1 VKAHKQ
7 LIVALVVAALGIG
20 DANAGAAVGATEF
33 TQIANNV
40 QLVAAYGEQAQQT
53 VHQFNMYQKMLQNL
67 KQSVPSALLD
77 QQALQLWNNA
87 NMTQTFRNLQ
97 TLVVNGQ
104 KVNYSLATQ
113 DQTFKRLH
121 PGYTSTFNAKD
132 GYQDWSDDTHAAVQN
147 ALAVAGVQS
156 DGMQT
161 EQDMV
166 RELQSRSQ
174 SADGQLSMLK
184 AGNDIGV
191 AMIGQMQQL
200 RQLQIAQMTAQSH
213 YLEAQTSMKDQ
224 DKQGMSVIYGNI
236 RSPMYVKG
244 TRTIPPSS
252 SQ

>member
-1 VKAHKQ
+1 MKSNLKKA
-7 LIVALVVAALGIG
+7 LLATALVMVSGASQ
-20 DANAGAAVGATEF
+20 AGAAVGATEF
-33 TQIANNV
+33 TQLANNA

-97 TLVVNGQ
+97 TLVINGQ
-104 KVNYSLATQ
+104 KVSYSLSNQ

-121 PGYTSTFNAKD
+121 PGYGADFSPTV
-132 GYQDWSDDTHAAVQN
+132 YRDWSDNTHAAVQN
-147 ALAVAGVQS
+147 ALAVSGVQADS
-156 DGMQT
+156 IQS

-166 RELQSRSQ
+166 RELQARSQ
-174 SADGQLSMLK
+174 SADGQLSMMK

-213 YLEAQTSMKDQ
+213 YVESQQSKSDANDALMKQYYSTNTSH
-224 DKQGMSVIYGNI
+224 V
-236 RSPMYVKG
+236 
-244 TRTIPPSS
+244 RTATEIKNGV
-252 SQ
+252 QAY